1 MLDDAFDF
9 TGDLDRP
16 RRAADAAPPRVL
28 ALPAPLPL
36 PLPPLPLAPAA
47 AAFRGEDEGEAAGLA
62 VRLMVG
68 FAPLR
73 GVRAPAFLGM
83 EEPVAPDR
91 GVVLVAPD
99 LVLVAVPA
107 FFTALLGVVGVLLV
121 GVLAAPAFAA
131 LRGVRLLGVRSAL
144 VGLAFALLM
153 RAFPP
158 IAARRRAS
166 LAAATCSRRVRGAAE
181 ASGLVAPPLVPLLA
195 GDRDRGVRGVP
206 VFFLGAVLRGV
217 VEADIGRG
225 GEKHLR
231 GARKKRSCRILK
243 QVFVLFSKGRRP
255 TPLGQVLVSRTRT
268 RLDVCTKSGD
278 CTFDG
283 D

>member
-99 LVLVAVPA
+99 RGVVLVVVPA

-144 VGLAFALLM
+144 AGLAFALLM

-181 ASGLVAPPLVPLLA
+181 ASGLAALGSTLGRGSGPWRARRACLL
-195 GDRDRGVRGVP
+195 
-206 VFFLGAVLRGV
+206 LGRRLAR
-217 VEADIGRG
+217 GRG
-225 GEKHLR
+225 GGHWKRRRKHLR
-231 GARKKRSCRILK
+231 GARKEEL
-243 QVFVLFSKGRRP
+243 QNSKTGFCAIFTRRP
-255 TPLGQVLVSRTRT
+255 TPLDRS
-268 RLDVCTKSGD
+268 
-278 CTFDG
+278 
-283 D
+283 

>member
-16 RRAADAAPPRVL
+16 RRAVDAAPPRVL
-28 ALPAPLPL
+28 APPAPLPL

-91 GVVLVAPD
+91 GVVLVA
-99 LVLVAVPA
+99 VPA

-144 VGLAFALLM
+144 AGLAFALLM

-181 ASGLVAPPLVPLLA
+181 ASGLAALPLVPLLA

-231 GARKKRSCRILK
+231 GARKKRSCRIL
-243 QVFVLFSKGRRP
+243 
-255 TPLGQVLVSRTRT
+255 
-268 RLDVCTKSGD
+268 
-278 CTFDG
+278 
-283 D
+283 